1 MFRVMF
7 LIDDA
12 AARQRSVAELRNVTM
27 GGDARIVSAFADA
40 KTVEVF
46 LDIAESA
53 LPREVIDRLAHQLV
67 VDEYEVTRVEPVA
80 AEPVGSAATIRRG
93 RLRRAVITQVRVHPD
108 GRTLSVQARHRPD
121 ETVEQVEVQQTD
133 DAVGIAVLVGPLG
146 DDDREQYVSFA
157 VAFTWVDAI
166 LDRPVGDREII
177 HLDPGHAATLSGPA
191 RHDGGREPSPES
203 PEVISLIE
211 APESDEAVEVMESLE
226 LIESM
231 QLGEEVPAP
240 FAHLGARLDRPEALD
255 DGDDGD
261 DRDDR
266 DHRLVG
272 DGSDDDRD
280 GCDFDFDFG
289 HFLMIGPESLEVL
302 RPATEDAT
310 GVQADGELEGSID
323 SEDER
328 VIALLRPYRDALAGA
343 ASGQEPIPFVRKTW
357 RRALKGSG
365 LGANEVDAVLCAL
378 PSESIGRND
387 LRRIAGSAHDTQAD
401 LNLFVAAMV
410 WGRGKRNARVVP
422 QVVEAI
428 DDSRRVTVLAETARL
443 ATAGDVERAYRAW
456 TLRGLGPP
464 FFTRWLWTASLRGDP
479 GTRPLVL
486 DRQVRRSLKEA
497 LGWSTKQAAG
507 TKARAA
513 RYRAYCEA
521 VARWA
526 HALSDARTTVSP
538 EDVEC
543 ALARAD
549 GRLRT
554 LEK

>member
-1 MFRVMF
+1 MFRVLF

-12 AARQRSVAELRNVTM
+12 AERQRSVAELRIVSM

-53 LPREVIDRLAHQLV
+53 VPREVIDRLAHQLV

-93 RLRRAVITQVRVHPD
+93 RPRRAVITQLRVHPD

-133 DAVGIAVLVGPLG
+133 DTIGIAVLVGPLG

-166 LDRPVGDREII
+166 LDRPIGDREII
-177 HLDPGHAATLSGPA
+177 EFDPGHAATLSEPA
-191 RHDGGREPSPES
+191 RDDGGREPSSELSDP
-203 PEVISLIE
+203 ISLIE
-211 APESDEAVEVMESLE
+211 APESAEAVEVMESLE

-231 QLGEEVPAP
+231 QLGEEEPAP
-240 FAHLGARLDRPEALD
+240 LAHLAARLDRPEELE
-255 DGDDGD
+255 
-261 DRDDR
+261 DRD
-266 DHRLVG
+266 
-272 DGSDDDRD
+272 S
-280 GCDFDFDFG
+280 CDFDFG
-289 HFLMIGPESLEVL
+289 HFLMIGPESLEAL
-302 RPATEDAT
+302 RPVREDAT
-310 GVQADGELEGSID
+310 GVQGDGELEGSID
-323 SEDER
+323 TDDER

-343 ASGQEPIPFVRKTW
+343 ASGQRPIPFVRKTW
-357 RRALKGSG
+357 RPALKRSG
-365 LGANEVDAVLCAL
+365 LGADEVDAVLWAL
-378 PSESIGRND
+378 PSESIGRSD
-387 LRRIAGSAHDTQAD
+387 LRRIAGSAQDAQAD

-410 WGRGKRNARVVP
+410 WGRGKRNARMLP
-422 QVVEAI
+422 QIVEVI
-428 DDSRRVTVLAETARL
+428 DDSRRVAVLAETARF
-443 ATAGDVERAYRAW
+443 ATDGDVERAYRAW

-464 FFTRWLWTASLRGDP
+464 FFTRWLWAASLRGDP
-479 GTRPLVL
+479 CTRPLVL
-486 DRQVRRSLKEA
+486 DRRVRRSLKEA

-507 TKARAA
+507 TDARAA

-526 HALSDARTTVSP
+526 NALSDARATVSP

-543 ALARAD
+543 ALAKAD

-554 LEK
+554 LEN